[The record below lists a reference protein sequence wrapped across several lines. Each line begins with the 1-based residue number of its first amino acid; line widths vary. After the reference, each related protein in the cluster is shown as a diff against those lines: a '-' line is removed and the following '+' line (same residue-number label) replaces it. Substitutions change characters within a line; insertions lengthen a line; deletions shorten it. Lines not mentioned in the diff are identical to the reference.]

1 VQLDPETAMSL
12 APESLVTMM
21 LLSGT
26 GDAVAGYAAYALY
39 RLGDAYDAMDK
50 PDLAQMRRDQAVAIA
65 DSFGADVHE
74 VPQDERNIAFK
85 AARLYLESFEISG
98 YSVNIQIDKSIPV
111 CAGLAGGSTDA
122 AATLTA
128 LNSLFGEKARNDE
141 LLECAAKLGSD
152 VPFCLEKGTK
162 LTKGRGEQMISVP
175 EMPDCTVL
183 ICSSGESVSTAWAY
197 AELDRIHGDFAENK
211 GKSVADFV
219 KHLEIGE
226 IKAVAENMYNIFE
239 DAVFPVCPLA
249 KNTKEL
255 LLSHGAINAMMSGS
269 GSSVF
274 GIFPDEKTALEAKT
288 SLETSERKVF
298 LCKPQ

>member
-1 VQLDPETAMSL
+1 MQSVSL
-12 APESLVTMM
+12 YDLVTVTAWE
-21 LLSGT
+21 SE
-26 GDAVAGYAAYALY
+26 
-39 RLGDAYDAMDK
+39 K
-50 PDLAQMRRDQAVAIA
+50 VAITV
-65 DSFGADVHE
+65 SCNVPE

-98 YSVNIQIDKSIPV
+98 YSVNIQIDKRIPV

-211 GKSVADFV
+211 GKSITDFV
-219 KHLEIGE
+219 KHLEIGD
-226 IKAVAENMYNIFE
+226 IKPVAENMYNIFE

-249 KNTKEL
+249 KDTKKL

-274 GIFPDEKTALEAKT
+274 GIFADEKTALEAKT